1 MSVKL
6 LIEHRL
12 EFLSL
17 KGGSTGSFE
26 STHVKTPHCLKP
38 HVTAQ
43 FSYSVDPKICEPRC
57 KYGFRARVG
66 QSHYIWIIT
75 SHGYN

>member
-6 LIEHRL
+6 LIEHQL

-17 KGGSTGSFE
+17 KGGCTGSFE
-26 STHVKTPHCLKP
+26 STRVKTPHCLKS

-43 FSYSVDPKICEPRC
+43 FSYSVDPKSVSHAVNM
-57 KYGFRARVG
+57 GFVPG
-66 QSHYIWIIT
+66 
-75 SHGYN
+75 